1 MLLPIEM
8 RDEAKVVLESVPL
21 DGHLFNF
28 LMQRR
33 NEARPS
39 SHGNYMPAQEAA
51 EKLLNKFSH
60 GGCAL
65 NLLFLSDGRPSD
77 CHTDAR
83 PRVAR
88 PRGAVHAIQQEIVLR
103 VQALTQKFGRRLNVG
118 TIGFAGAQQ
127 DFSVLERM
135 AAAAKV
141 FSVASY
147 HSLSLSL
154 SPSLSL
160 SLSLSHTHTKTHTYT
175 QLPFL
180 PSLSHTLTST
190 QTHTH
195 THTHT
200 HTTPL
205 PSLPPRGDLQSFED
219 SVTGLLLSWARR

>member
-1 MLLPIEM
+1 VYENIAKFAVKPQLEENVKPKSRMLDVVSLIEM

-147 HSLSLSL
+147 QYANVNLGL
-154 SPSLSL
+154 
-160 SLSLSHTHTKTHTYT
+160 
-175 QLPFL
+175 
-180 PSLSHTLTST
+180 TLTSLVNSFT
-190 QTHTH
+190 STKVEMTAADGLSMR
-195 THTHT
+195 TVRNVTRE
-200 HTTPL
+200 L
-205 PSLPPRGDLQSFED
+205 PGTSDNIEH
-219 SVTGLLLSWARR
+219 A